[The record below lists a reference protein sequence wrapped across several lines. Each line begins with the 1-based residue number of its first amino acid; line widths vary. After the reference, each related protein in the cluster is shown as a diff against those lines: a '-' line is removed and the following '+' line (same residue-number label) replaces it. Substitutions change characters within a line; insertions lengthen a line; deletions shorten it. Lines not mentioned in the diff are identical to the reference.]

1 MRSYIAG
8 TGYQVPDKVLDN
20 KYFESIIDTTD
31 EWIRTHSGVV
41 ERRMVDEDKAT
52 SDLAVAA
59 SRKALASA
67 GIAPADVGAIVCG
80 TVSSDMVFP
89 STACLVQN
97 ALGAPKVMSFD
108 VSAGCSGFLYGLVT
122 GDALVKSGYD
132 NVLVIGAD
140 CLTRI
145 TDYKDRGSCFLF
157 GDGAG
162 AVLLKKGEGDR
173 GIVSHFLAADGSQ
186 WKLLYM
192 PAGGSRRPAS
202 HETVDQ
208 REHTIR
214 MDGNPV
220 FKLATRAMTEAA
232 IEVLNR
238 ANVAPEQVKLVIPHQ
253 ANIRIMDAV
262 AKRLN
267 AADRMF
273 VNIDKY
279 GNTSGATIP
288 IALAEAVQTGRLK
301 EGDYVLLVAFGAGFT
316 WGGVLLKW

>member
-8 TGYQVPDKVLDN
+8 IGYQVPDKVLDN

-41 ERRMVDEDKAT
+41 ERRMVDKNMAT
-52 SDLAVAA
+52 SDLAIAA
-59 SRKALASA
+59 SRKALAAA
-67 GIAPADVGAIVCG
+67 GTAPDQIGAIVCG
-80 TVSSDMVFP
+80 SVTPDMVFP
-89 STACLVQN
+89 SMACLVQN
-97 ALGAPKVMSFD
+97 ALAAPKVMSFD

-122 GDALVKSGYD
+122 GDSLIKNGYD

-145 TDYKDRGSCFLF
+145 TDYQDRGSCFLF

-173 GIVSHFLAADGSQ
+173 GIVSHFLAADGSN
-186 WKLLYM
+186 WKILYM
-192 PAGGSRRPAS
+192 PAGGSRKPAS

-214 MDGNPV
+214 MEGNAV
-220 FKLATRAMTEAA
+220 FKLATRAMAEAA
-232 IEVLNR
+232 LEVLKR
-238 ANVAPEQVKLVIPHQ
+238 ANVTPEQLKLVIPHQ
-253 ANIRIMDAV
+253 ANLRIIDAV

-267 AADRMF
+267 AADKIY

-279 GNTSGATIP
+279 GNTSAATIP
-288 IALAEAVQTGRLK
+288 IALAEAAQTGRIQL
-301 EGDYVLLVAFGAGFT
+301 GDYVLLVAFGAGFT
-316 WGGVLLKW
+316 WGGVLVKW